1 MFYLQFNLTHH
12 IRHLSFGHEY
22 PGLKHPLDNTY
33 VAAEDGKMF
42 LFVNL
47 DVLVHSSYLF
57 HSFSKTLPWRM
68 RFCATYGLVLN
79 SHDPLSRWNV

>member
-42 LFVNL
+42 LFVFWMCL
-47 DVLVHSSYLF
+47 YTLRTCFIHFLKLF
-57 HSFSKTLPWRM
+57 R
-68 RFCATYGLVLN
+68 GE
-79 SHDPLSRWNV
+79 